1 MQRWHLVV
9 WGQVQ
14 GVGLRWS
21 VQQYVQIH
29 NLSGWVKNLSSGAVE
44 MEVYGMEEEL
54 NKFLEWLNNNFV
66 ITKLE
71 KEEREV
77 DYIPSDFKIVY

>member
-1 MQRWHLVV
+1 MQRWRLVV

-21 VQQYVQIH
+21 VQQYAQTH
-29 NLSGWVKNLSSGAVE
+29 NLSGWVKNLASGAVE
-44 MEVYGMEEEL
+44 MEVYGIEEEL
-54 NKFLEWLNNNFV
+54 NKFLEWLSNNFV

-71 KEEREV
+71 KEEQEV
-77 DYIPSDFKIVY
+77 DQIPSDFKIVY

>member
-1 MQRWHLVV
+1 MRRWHLVV

-21 VQQYVQIH
+21 VQQYAQAN
-29 NLSGWVKNLSSGAVE
+29 NLSGWVKNLASGAVE
-44 MEVYGMEEEL
+44 MEVYGMQEEL

-66 ITKLE
+66 ITKVE
-71 KEEREV
+71 KEEQEA
-77 DYIPSDFKIVY
+77 DQIPSDFKIIY